1 MRLLLAFLVAA
12 LLAGPALAQDA
23 RFVAP
28 GDGLPGSVPGTYAD
42 LIRSVAPDLTE
53 TDGLL
58 AGHLSVPVRHLFYPE
73 DAPVEQM
80 AISFRDIAAL
90 TFRGAE
96 GERLALLIPGDAE
109 ILPRPQVLVVFDL
122 NHLDRPVD
130 LADIATDQSSGFH
143 SPATLPL
150 GRSGDG
156 VLVASYHHNS
166 SQGYRSIGLVALVD
180 GELRAVASVF
190 TLNENH
196 CLAVIEQAASFGPS
210 DQQDQAWAPFT
221 ATIVETTRPT
231 PEGCEEAG
239 AASPG
244 VRSVEATYQWDV
256 SAGAYRPA
264 TDALEVFMRETESR
278 F

>member
-23 RFVAP
+23 RLFAP
-28 GDGLPGSVPGTYAD
+28 GDGLPGGAPGNYAD
-42 LIRSVAPDLTE
+42 LIRTVAPDLTE
-53 TDGLL
+53 SEGIL
-58 AGHLSVPVRHLFYPE
+58 AGHLSLPVRHLFYPE

-90 TFRGAE
+90 TFGGTD
-96 GERLALLIPGDAE
+96 GERLALLVPGDAE
-109 ILPRPQVLVVFDL
+109 ILPRPAVLMVFDL
-122 NHLDRPVD
+122 NDLDGPVD
-130 LADIATDQSSGFH
+130 VADIATDQSSGFH

-156 VLVASYHHNS
+156 VLVTSYHHNS
-166 SQGYRSIGLVALVD
+166 SQGYRSVGLVALVD
-180 GELRAVASVF
+180 EQLRAVASVF

-196 CLAVIEQAASFGPS
+196 CLGVIEQVASFSPS
-210 DQQDQAWAPFT
+210 EQQDQMWAPFA
-221 ATIVETTRPT
+221 ATIVETTHPA
-231 PEGCEEAG
+231 PEGCDEAG
-239 AASPG
+239 AALPG
-244 VRSVEATYQWDV
+244 VRSVEASYQWDV